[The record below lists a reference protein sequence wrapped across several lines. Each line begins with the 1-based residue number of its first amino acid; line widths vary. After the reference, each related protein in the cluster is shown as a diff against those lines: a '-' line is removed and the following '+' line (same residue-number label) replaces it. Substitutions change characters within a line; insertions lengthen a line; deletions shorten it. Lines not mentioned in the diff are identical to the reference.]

1 MNKPIRL
8 VPSSDFLR
16 LYFAEN
22 EKSGGVSGVHL
33 CTLECCTNDFCG
45 NPNDYGVVSAR
56 LKKCLPP
63 MTTSFTWR
71 MTAWIYTGSIIL
83 KQYVSDLCGNVV
95 PNEVYFTDQ
104 LADLADG
111 KIVIAFK
118 IDFDPND
125 PTRQWLFVVV

>member
-33 CTLECCTNDFCG
+33 CTLECCTNEVNG
-45 NPNDYGVVSAR
+45 NSTDYGAVSAR
-56 LKKCLPP
+56 LKKCLPSI
-63 MTTSFTWR
+63 TTSFTWR

-83 KQYVSDLCGNVV
+83 KQSVSDLCGNVT
-95 PNEVYFTDQ
+95 PNEVYFADQ
-104 LADLADG
+104 LAKLADG
-111 KIVIAFK
+111 KIVVAFT
-118 IDFDPND
+118 IDFDAND
-125 PTRQWLFVVV
+125 PSRQWLFVVV